1 MDKKAMSL
9 WGGIFRDDER
19 RKKAWA
25 PNSVYDESLQLT
37 KFIPFRNI
45 AKLPR
50 AASIVAGT
58 PLNPSHI
65 KDAEWELENLI
76 RLKNSAIDIV
86 TDEVLASGAQRV
98 LAINTVQSSVKF
110 TGDVKDIFAA
120 IAELSTTVKE
130 LSTMVKDEFNTI
142 KGELNAVKG
151 ELNAVKDDL
160 STVKQPAILEIQ
172 TGRIQLKLLKSVPG
186 FGTDLANAVRQ
197 PNTPAIH
204 TTGLP
209 PAIGTEGTYDVTQLN
224 DLDHSDILR
233 LISYYNEDFKIV
245 LADELF
251 ERRHKFT
258 VWHTLYD

>member
-1 MDKKAMSL
+1 MAENAPAPKTYPYDIKAL
-9 WGGIFRDDER
+9 DEVHPDL
-19 RKKAWA
+19 A
-25 PNSVYDESLQLT
+25 
-37 KFIPFRNI
+37 NI

-110 TGDVKDIFAA
+110 NGDVKDIFAA

-142 KGELNAVKG
+142 KGELNAVK
-151 ELNAVKDDL
+151 EKVD
-160 STVKQPAILEIQ
+160 TVDVNCQNIARRARNSREIQ

-209 PAIGTEGTYDVTQLN
+209 PAIGTEGTYDVTQPN

-258 VWHTLYD
+258 VWHTLY

>member
-1 MDKKAMSL
+1 MAENAPAPKTYPYDIKAL
-9 WGGIFRDDER
+9 DEVHPVL
-19 RKKAWA
+19 A
-25 PNSVYDESLQLT
+25 
-37 KFIPFRNI
+37 NI

-110 TGDVKDIFAA
+110 NGDVKDIFAA

-142 KGELNAVKG
+142 KGELNAVK
-151 ELNAVKDDL
+151 DDL
-160 STVKQPAILEIQ
+160 STVKQKVDTVDVNCQNIARRARNSREIQ

-186 FGTDLANAVRQ
+186 FGTDLVNAVRQ

-245 LADELF
+245 LADELY

-258 VWHTLYD
+258 IWHTLYD